1 MHSTCT
7 CFDRWCLV
15 SQSLS
20 RLVPCRCYSP
30 CLLRLLCECPV
41 LLFMQTRADF
51 IACIGENV
59 SKKHG
64 LTNRDVCVACCDMC
78 VASGLASLADSA
90 LVASDSNASVC
101 ADWLAKKLLL
111 VTGQALCSR
120 RVPQLLWTVLLHM
133 FLLCSAWLFPS
144 ENRWRGTSPPV
155 EKLWACSAVCRSL
168 LWLAG
173 QYRCHT
179 ARKVGQLMEPRFRWV
194 LWRQCRPR
202 EWPHVLTNFSF
213 CSCKRFARK
222 LTLLTCMVVA
232 AKTLLSCM
240 RGRLV
245 VLTMS
250 ALLRCKERQ
259 KRPPQAQPV
268 AGLNTC
274 VT

>member
-1 MHSTCT
+1 
-7 CFDRWCLV
+7 
-15 SQSLS
+15 
-20 RLVPCRCYSP
+20 
-30 CLLRLLCECPV
+30 
-41 LLFMQTRADF
+41 MQTRADF